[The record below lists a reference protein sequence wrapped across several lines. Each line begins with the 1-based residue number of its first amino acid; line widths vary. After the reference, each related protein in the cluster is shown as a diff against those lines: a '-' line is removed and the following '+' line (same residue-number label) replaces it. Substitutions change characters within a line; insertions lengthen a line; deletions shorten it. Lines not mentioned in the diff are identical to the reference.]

1 MSSFSI
7 PLTGLESSTTE
18 LNTIANN
25 LSNMNTTAFKSQS
38 VSFSDLF
45 YQQIGSSGSGDPL
58 EEGAGSQ
65 VSATSTNFTEGS
77 INSTGNTDDMAIG
90 GTTGAGFF
98 IVQDGKNTEYTRDG
112 SFTVSAAGNLTTQGG
127 LNVMGFPVVAGAV
140 NTNAP
145 LTPIQL
151 PVGSAQQPTA
161 TKTLSITG
169 NLDSTAAVGT
179 TASGQVQLYDS
190 LGKSYNATVTFT
202 NTGTNTWSYN
212 ISLPAGSDAGAS
224 ANATGTLTFD
234 SNGNL
239 LTPAANI
246 AGISFN
252 GMTDGAS
259 NLTFNWNL
267 YNPNGQGTIT
277 QFATASDAVASY
289 NQDGHTS
296 GEYDGFTVDSSG
308 LISAKFS
315 NGQTSPVG
323 QIALANVVNPQ
334 GLSVEGGNLYQTT
347 IASGAASIGVAGTGG
362 LGTIQDAALE
372 ASNVNISNE
381 FSNLII
387 AQQAYEASSKAIT
400 TFDTVSQDTINMIH

>member
-7 PLTGLESSTTE
+7 PLTGLESSTTA

-25 LSNMNTTAFKSQS
+25 LANMNTTAFKSQS

-58 EEGAGSQ
+58 EVGAGSQ
-65 VSATSTNFTEGS
+65 VAATSTDFTEGS
-77 INSTGNTDDMAIG
+77 VNSTGNADDMAIG

-98 IVQDGKNTEYTRDG
+98 VVQDGNNTEYTRDG
-112 SFTVSAAGNLTTQGG
+112 SFATSPAGNLTTNGG
-127 LNVMGFPVVAGAV
+127 LNVMGFPVIGGVV

-151 PVGSAQQPTA
+151 PVGSAQQPAA
-161 TKTLSITG
+161 TQNLSITG
-169 NLDSTAAVGT
+169 NLDSAAPVGT
-179 TASGQVQLYDS
+179 LASGQVQLYDS
-190 LGKSYNATVTFT
+190 LGQSYNANVSFT
-202 NTGTNTWSYN
+202 NTGTNTWDYS
-212 ISLPAGSDAGAS
+212 IALPAGAS
-224 ANATGTLTFD
+224 TGGTNLTGTLTFD

-239 LTPAANI
+239 TSPAANVS
-246 AGISFN
+246 GVGFT
-252 GMTDGAS
+252 GMADGAS
-259 NLTFNWNL
+259 NMTFNWNL
-267 YNPNGQGTIT
+267 YGANGQPTIT

-289 NQDGHTS
+289 NQDGYTS
-296 GEYDGFTVDSSG
+296 GEYEGFTVDASG
-308 LISAKFS
+308 LISAKFN

-323 QIALANVVNPQ
+323 QLALANVVNPE

-347 IASGAASIGVAGTGG
+347 LASGAASIGVAGTGG

-372 ASNVNISNE
+372 SSNVNISNE